1 MLIEQIKE
9 IKANSI
15 EIIEKDKRLTL
26 LVFEVYANVFAGG
39 KLSKCGT
46 CLRTLYAK
54 VININLEKFEK
65 MAKKTC
71 VLKGMVHVHKLGKHF
86 SDDSMTD
93 ELALDM
99 LYNKHLQEKHFKILP
114 KGYDSKKIVQPEK
127 KEEPIELKIENKG
140 KFTEENLKPLNG
152 ESVMSFAQ
160 KLQPV
165 VGDQKPQKP
174 QSKVK
179 AIEIILKWQK
189 EKDSKAE

>member
-15 EIIEKDKRLTL
+15 EVIEKDKRLTL

-71 VLKGMVHVHKLGKHF
+71 ALKGIVHVHKLGKHF

-93 ELALDM
+93 EKAIEL
-99 LYNKHLQEKHFKILP
+99 LYNKHF
-114 KGYDSKKIVQPEK
+114 SRRCVR
-127 KEEPIELKIENKG
+127 
-140 KFTEENLKPLNG
+140 
-152 ESVMSFAQ
+152 
-160 KLQPV
+160 
-165 VGDQKPQKP
+165 
-174 QSKVK
+174 
-179 AIEIILKWQK
+179 
-189 EKDSKAE
+189 